1 MSLKGFDTFL
11 NIGTSGLLTPSSYV
25 PVTAS
30 FTLEAIIKAPMVET
44 NAYRTLFRGSTNH
57 HHVLIQAG
65 GLLGVYNNTTNAFLS
80 SGFNV
85 NTLEHGYHRLSAVGS
100 GSTTAFYID
109 GVLVGTSAWKSPTGF
124 NFGQIGNYSA
134 QNQPFGIISDVR
146 IWSRALTQAEIIQY
160 MDVRL
165 TGKETGLVSY
175 YRMDE
180 GTGKTV
186 KDYAGTRNA
195 TIAGDAMWSK
205 GSATQ
210 YVFHPA
216 RATIRVGAT
225 QAQVNTA
232 YAGTLLDNKVTI
244 VGSGIQKWTAPFTAT
259 YQIEAWGASGGSV
272 GTQNIGGKGAYVTGE
287 YALNAGDILY
297 ILPGQMGQSKA
308 YSDWGG
314 GGGGGTFVTRRVASS
329 SYLLKPTN
337 EYVTPL
343 LIAGGGGGAGDN
355 GTPNNVGGN
364 GLITNMGTGLGG
376 AGLQSSNQGGAGF
389 VGDGTGG
396 GTVKPQSFLNGGV
409 GGDYSY
415 DGGFGGGGAPYDAGG
430 GGGGW
435 TGGNGGSGSGAGSG
449 GNSFSAFGTPVG
461 YAGANAGD
469 GFVFITMLGSIP
481 TLAGTM
487 DGTTINATI
496 YDGDN
501 RKVQYKILVNG
512 TQVFPASGYTELASV
527 PCYVNYDVGTELTGV
542 TNTVTVEFK
551 SETQANGTWTAAIPI
566 VHLPSSIDAKQINEI
581 GGSLEVLNRSDYN
594 GTVDIYNP
602 NKWFGGGYIV
612 NDQSTVNNWN
622 RGSISA
628 GQWTDVNGASTI
640 TATYRYPWQYVQGT
654 PIELEVHY
662 NVASYGSNY
671 YAELN
676 MGLLHIYF
684 HRDSDDFIQVRSGTG
699 WIKHVMAAN
708 FTKGNNV
715 WKLVYGKE
723 GHYEVYRNGALVVT
737 GKAVPPA
744 TMNVT
749 PTSTINNEQ
758 VYIDYFTVKALPY
771 GNYSARS
778 SIYPLYRS
786 DKDTYYEVVS
796 DYGQDD
802 QRHLVFNGSN
812 TEITFPKDWGTTGQ
826 GIDPMTVEGW
836 FWLDGGRTTHAIWG
850 HNTAAGANSLLL
862 GVWNG
867 LLHVDSNGGIVTTFG
882 DRTFRWYNQ
891 WVHIAFSI
899 NGTVTSAYING
910 ELVWVAE
917 TGARGT
923 YNRNPQIGQDI
934 DTTTKTD
941 YLKGKVRDFRV
952 WNEARIEEQV
962 NKFMHIPVM
971 GIEPH
976 LMVNLPLN
984 DGSGSVAHDIT
995 RRDYYGNIIGAAW
1008 AGAFNYTH
1016 KLRSSIN
1023 VVYRGN
1029 ESLAGNLTVNPNVN
1043 YMKEFIDQNNRVDI
1057 TPVMTADTTGAY
1069 KTVASSY
1076 LNATYPAFKAFNHV
1090 VTGTTDSW
1098 IAILASLPA
1107 SLGFYFPEGELKQIA
1122 GYAINITRGVT
1133 EAPKSW
1139 TIEASYDRGATWKVI
1154 HEMVR
1159 NVRTATGW
1167 QYHTI
1172 PAQYEGYNVVRIN
1185 VTENNG
1191 SNSYLSIGEMYY
1203 FASDYLYGY
1212 QLPSSIAVPERSNMS
1227 GWLYANTGISYDGD
1241 KWGSE
1246 KTAYITARQSVNNN
1260 IKSRVAVALGNTVIG
1275 EVEIIGLLHQDIPS
1289 SIQVNEISEFEG
1301 SIRARQT
1308 DLEEIDSSLT
1318 VVQHDT
1324 SEITG
1329 WIQTRHDRDLP
1340 ASLKI
1345 RAGNKM
1351 LALVNIAQPLSTTVK
1366 FNPVRD
1372 AFIRSALPKIN
1383 YGSEQSLVAGY
1394 GASRNEVYRSLLA
1407 FDVTPVVDLVE
1418 GFEVSKAELRFK
1430 FAKGSAKPTK
1440 DMRLHTALAEWTEL
1454 GVTWDNKPEMG
1465 EEVEGAGTYTVNEA
1479 DAYIAFNLTDLIVSK
1494 RDEKDPSVNLYLK
1507 AVEEI
1512 GQALYFYSKEM
1523 GVDYAPELVVT
1534 YIDYRIWSYDKS
1546 EITAS
1551 IYPKKRANKDLKSSL
1566 TVKGV
1571 AGDAN
1576 LPSSL
1581 HVLQPGERESS
1592 IAVSRPDYPM
1602 SIEIRQSDKH
1612 VIDSS
1617 LTIREVGIY
1626 DFADGKIMVSQ
1637 PMMHGSIIVPHH
1649 KDMPSKLTVRLDGY
1663 AEIFTWLTANQPAL
1677 FSTISVI
1684 PYIDWAGSITV
1695 RRSGES
1701 EIDGSITV
1709 STPDRV
1715 GTIYVPYMEDLAS
1728 SITVKTAIDQDTPSA
1743 LMVSRDFIYN
1753 SVEVLNR
1760 YDKTSRIRVRGKD
1773 DSGIGGEIN
1782 VSWGRIPSSIF
1793 VRGRSDIPST
1803 VAARREDFSEIDA
1816 VIIVSRPDWV
1826 GSIQPRIHTDL
1837 QGSVSVRRGK
1847 DEDLT
1852 GTIYVLVRK
1861 NLPSKLDVVGANMI
1875 PSSIHVLSGYLK
1887 SSILVPLYGNSEIPS
1902 SLLPRLRGAFD
1913 IASNIFVVSN
1923 SNLPSDVTVRRTEV
1937 SDIPTQIVARQND
1950 DSEIPS
1956 TINTMQYSLLAGSIT
1971 ARREATG
1978 DVPSSAYVLHHKDIT
1993 GRIFVRGY
2001 VSLPSGILV
2010 TIPAVTDLPASI
2022 YPKSREV
2029 SDIPTGLDVKFRGNS
2044 DLKASVGVPY
2054 TGRMKA
2060 IVDVVPP
2067 KRTTHVA
2074 TAVQDSYIREGIPTL
2089 NYGAESSL
2097 VIGNKVSGGDRFR
2110 TLLGFDIK
2118 DVPLNQDIENVV
2130 LKLHYSPSSPAP
2142 TKKYR
2147 VLVTGDFDE
2156 YGVTWRNQPSV
2167 VGEVTLDSGNYAV
2180 NSPEHFITFNIT
2192 AFVKDAYL
2200 NRKTDLRFY
2209 VVPMDETEGGETWY
2223 FSRESGKDVAPK
2235 VEVTYFDSSPVSYGR
2250 SEMPSSIGVI
2260 SSVVKHNM
2268 PSKIKVVPPLDW
2280 ILVDRPNLTL
2290 HAWDNG
2296 GQDGDMVNIYIVNSK
2311 YPKRKLL
2318 KENWLMHIPANI
2330 TLTDYLD
2337 IELEEGM
2344 NTIYYEGVS
2353 NGGTGSPLTS
2363 AIRWQE
2369 YRSRNHNATFPPLMV
2384 KDGAGNWIPRT
2395 SNEFEASIAAN
2406 VGTIVNGRWQDPKPY
2421 HTWKIVRPA
2430 HRSVPSSLEV
2440 TRNNWLESAITV
2452 SAPDRQ
2458 SSVTVQRS
2466 DLSEIPSSINA
2477 RSMNFTEMVGLIAVS
2492 RHDLGNSIYV
2502 KERFEIQSLIRP
2514 RVVRDSELQT
2524 FITVS
2529 RDDMGGS
2536 VEVTPANSVSS
2547 SINVRVEKGFD
2558 ISSTIVVSKPDIEG
2572 SIDILERNDL
2582 PSTVIVSTTI
2592 DKDTAGVI
2600 IVNRTDLVSEVY
2612 ILNRFDIPSVIGVPL
2627 NEEDMLA
2634 GSITVSR
2641 PDLTGSIYVLYRDDL
2656 EGRIKVKVTKASDI
2670 PSNIYVRD
2678 RYDKPSSLEVIGA
2691 SMLPSSIQVLSGWL
2705 ASTIKV
2711 PTYMHD
2717 DLDSVITV
2725 RWSQEEYLESVI
2737 SVTHRLD
2744 TQSTVMVRRED
2755 SSDLDGILTVLRTDW
2770 TDLPSSVFVRQLH
2783 DTPSTVVARQSD
2795 LLDIPAKLWVFERGD
2810 MPAKVYV
2817 RYRSDLTGSITVRRS
2832 DISDIPASI
2841 HARGRMVS
2849 NLSSSINVMFR
2860 GNSDIPSRIA
2870 VPPHNKMTAKIV
2882 ILPVGDLDIE
2892 CSIFVRQ
2899 SDDGDLL
2906 MSIAIRRTDRY
2917 DMVSTV
2923 TVRRSE
2929 DSDIPSTI
2937 DVWEKSLLPSE
2948 VTVRRT
2954 EVSDL
2959 PSFIIVHEVS
2969 DLPSTITAR
2978 RARWDDIPSTIIARQ
2993 FGESDL
2999 TCSITVAQTLNIDL
3013 PSKIDIWHFRTIPS
3027 IVYVLYHADVNGS
3040 IEVIADYGYCF
3051 IM

>member
-1 MSLKGFDTFL
+1 MASL
-11 NIGTSGLLTPSSYV
+11 
-25 PVTAS
+25 TAYK
-30 FTLEAIIKAPMVET
+30 FT
-44 NAYRTLFRGSTNH
+44 NAG
-57 HHVLIQAG
+57 
-65 GLLGVYNNTTNAFLS
+65 
-80 SGFNV
+80 
-85 NTLEHGYHRLSAVGS
+85 
-100 GSTTAFYID
+100 
-109 GVLVGTSAWKSPTGF
+109 
-124 NFGQIGNYSA
+124 
-134 QNQPFGIISDVR
+134 
-146 IWSRALTQAEIIQY
+146 
-160 MDVRL
+160 
-165 TGKETGLVSY
+165 
-175 YRMDE
+175 
-180 GTGKTV
+180 GTGRT
-186 KDYAGTRNA
+186 G
-195 TIAGDAMWSK
+195 
-205 GSATQ
+205 GS
-210 YVFHPA
+210 
-216 RATIRVGAT
+216 
-225 QAQVNTA
+225 QAQFDSAYKNTNLE
-232 YAGTLLDNKVTI
+232 GKVTTY
-244 VGSGIQKWTAPFTAT
+244 SGIQRWVVAASGT
-259 YQIEAWGASGGSV
+259 YQLEAWGAQGSGGN
-272 GTQNIGGKGAYVTGE
+272 GNTTIGGKGAYLKSEAYLNEGE
-287 YALNAGDILY
+287 VLY
-297 ILPGQMGQSKA
+297 ILVGQAGTYNGASV
-308 YSDWGG
+308 SDGSGG
-314 GGGGGTFVTRRVASS
+314 GGGGASTIAKQLESGAYTMTLSSLSGTK
-329 SYLLKPTN
+329 L
-337 EYVTPL
+337 TPL
-343 LIAGGGGGAGDN
+343 LVAAGGGGSNDGRYRS
-355 GTPNNVGGN
+355 PIN
-364 GLITNMGTGLGG
+364 GLAG
-376 AGLQSSNQGGAGF
+376 AWTMYGAPASNANNF
-389 VGDGTGG
+389 TA
-396 GTVKPQSFLNGGV
+396 SFLNGAV
-409 GGDYSY
+409 GGTYTRGGSTGN
-415 DGGFGGGGAPYDAGG
+415 GGFGGGSVADDNQSP
-430 GGGGW
+430 GGGW
-435 TGGNGGSGSGAGSG
+435 HQVNFQAYSY
-449 GNSFSAFGTPVG
+449 
-461 YAGANAGD
+461 YAGTATGTSGTRTGQGAVTITKLNTPPDIVGNLED
-469 GFVFITMLGSIP
+469 GHLVK
-481 TLAGTM
+481 
-487 DGTTINATI
+487 ATI
-496 YDGDN
+496 SDAEDHDACY
-501 RKVQYKILVNG
+501 RILVNG
-512 TQVFPASGYTELASV
+512 VQAFPNPSEKVWTEFAPTPIAIEFDIAGIVPATSGSNLVTIEHKDTEVGV
-527 PCYVNYDVGTELTGV
+527 PLNLLIPKFNIPSIVNA
-542 TNTVTVEFK
+542 K
-551 SETQANGTWTAAIPI
+551 IP
-566 VHLPSSIDAKQINEI
+566 DDI
-581 GGSLEVLNRSDYN
+581 GGSIEVLERSDYS
-594 GTVDIYNP
+594 GSVDIYTP
-602 NKWFGGGYIV
+602 NKWYGGGYII
-612 NDQSTVNNWN
+612 NDQSTELNWN

-628 GQWTDVNGASTI
+628 GQWTDVIGASTV
-640 TATYRYPWQYVQGT
+640 TATYKYPIQYVQGT
-654 PIELEVHY
+654 PIELEVNY

-684 HRDSDDFIQVRSGTG
+684 HRDLDDFIQVRSGSG
-699 WIKHVMAAN
+699 WIKHIVGAN

-715 WKLVYGKE
+715 WKLIYGKE
-723 GHYEVYRNGALVVT
+723 GDYEVYRNGSLVVT
-737 GKAVPPA
+737 GRATLPP
-744 TMNVT
+744 TMTVT

-758 VYIDYFTVKALPY
+758 VFIDYFTVRIIPY
-771 GNYSARS
+771 GLYDARS
-778 SIYPLYRS
+778 TVYPLFRS

-796 DYGQDD
+796 DYGYDD
-802 QRHLVFNGSN
+802 QRYLTFNGTN
-812 TEITFPKDWGTTGQ
+812 TEITFAKDWGTTGQ
-826 GIDPMTVEGW
+826 GIDPITVEGW
-836 FWLDGGRTTHAIWG
+836 FWLDGGRTTHCIWG
-850 HNTAAGANSLLL
+850 HNTAAGANTLLL
-862 GVWNG
+862 GVWGGQYNIDTNNG
-867 LLHVDSNGGIVTTFG
+867 MATTYG
-882 DRTFRWYNQ
+882 DKTFSLYNQ
-891 WVHIAFSI
+891 WVHLAFSI
-899 NGTVTSAYING
+899 NGVVASIYENG
-910 ELVWVAE
+910 ILKWEGVV
-917 TGARGT
+917 GARGT
-923 YNRNPQIGQDI
+923 YNRKPQIGQDY
-934 DTTTKTD
+934 DTATKTD
-941 YLKGKVRDFRV
+941 YFKGRMRDFRV
-952 WNEARIEEQV
+952 WNEARTQEQISSHM
-962 NKFMHIPVM
+962 NTLVM

-976 LMVNLPLN
+976 LMVNLLLN
-984 DGSGSVAHDIT
+984 DGSGSIAQDKT
-995 RRDYYGNIIGAAW
+995 RRDYDGTILGTPVWGGDYA
-1008 AGAFNYTH
+1008 YTH

-1023 VVYRGN
+1023 VVWRGN
-1029 ESLAGNLTVNPNVN
+1029 DSLYSSLTVNTNVN
-1043 YMKEFIDQNNRVDI
+1043 YMKEFVNPDNRVDI

-1069 KTVASSY
+1069 KTVASTY

-1090 VTGTTDSW
+1090 VTGTGDSW
-1098 IAILASLPA
+1098 ITPVANLPA

-1154 HEMVR
+1154 HEVVG

-1191 SNSYLSIGEMYY
+1191 STSYLSIGEMYY
-1203 FASDYLYGY
+1203 FASEYLYGY
-1212 QLPSSIAVPERSNMS
+1212 LLPSSIFIPERNNLS
-1227 GWLYANTGISYDGD
+1227 GWLYANTGISYDGS

-1246 KTAYITARQSVNNN
+1246 RTSYITARQGVNND
-1260 IKSRVAVALGNTVIG
+1260 IKARVAVALGNTAIG
-1275 EVEIIGLLHQDIPS
+1275 EIEIIGLLHNGIPS
-1289 SIQVNEISEFEG
+1289 SIQVNEVKEIEG
-1301 SIRARQT
+1301 SLRARQT
-1308 DLEEIDSSLT
+1308 EFDEVDGSLT
-1318 VVQHDT
+1318 VVRHDN
-1324 SEITG
+1324 SEISG
-1329 WIQTRHDRDLP
+1329 WIQTRYDRDLP

-1407 FDVTPVVDLVE
+1407 FDVAHVVDLVE

-1440 DMRLHTALAEWTEL
+1440 DMRLHTALAKWTEL

-1494 RDEKDPSVNLYLK
+1494 REEKDPSVNLYLK

-1534 YIDYRIWSYDKS
+1534 YIDYRIWSFDKS

-1571 AGDAN
+1571 AGDTN

-1602 SIEIRQSDKH
+1602 SMEIRQSDKH

-1684 PYIDWAGSITV
+1684 PYIDWTGSITV

-1715 GTIYVPYMEDLAS
+1715 CTIYVPYMEDLAS
-1728 SITVKTAIDQDTPSA
+1728 SITVKTAIDQDTPSV

-1753 SVEVLNR
+1753 SVEILNR
-1760 YDKTSRIRVRGKD
+1760 YEKTSRIRVRGKD

-1852 GTIYVLVRK
+1852 GTIYVLARK

-1937 SDIPTQIVARQND
+1937 SDIPTQIVARKND

-1956 TINTMQYSLLAGSIT
+1956 TINTMQYSLLASSIT

-2074 TAVQDSYIREGIPTL
+2074 TAVKDSYIREGIPTL

-2110 TLLGFDIK
+2110 TLLHFDIK

-2147 VLVTGDFDE
+2147 VIVTGDFDE

-2260 SSVVKHNM
+2260 SSFVKHDM

-2311 YPKRKLL
+2311 YPERKLL

-2369 YRSRNHNATFPPLMV
+2369 YGSRNHNATFPPLMV

-2452 SAPDRQ
+2452 SAPNRQ

-2502 KERFEIQSLIRP
+2502 KERFDIPSSIRP
-2514 RVVRDSELQT
+2514 RVVGDAELQT

-2529 RDDMGGS
+2529 RGDMGGS
-2536 VEVTPANSVSS
+2536 VEVIPANSLPS
-2547 SINVRVEKGFD
+2547 SITVRVGEDFD
-2558 ISSTIVVSKPDIEG
+2558 ILATIAVSKPDIDG
-2572 SIDILERNDL
+2572 SISILERNDL
-2582 PSTVIVSTTI
+2582 PSNIIVSTTI
-2592 DKDTAGVI
+2592 DKDILGVI
-2600 IVNRTDLVSEVY
+2600 IVTKPDLASEVY
-2612 ILNRFDIPSVIGVPL
+2612 VLNRFGIPSVIGVPF
-2627 NEEDMLA
+2627 NEEDTLA
-2634 GSITVSR
+2634 GSIAVSR
-2641 PDLTGSIYVLYRDDL
+2641 PDLTTSIHVSYRDDL
-2656 EGRIKVKVTKASDI
+2656 EGSIKARAKGTSDI
-2670 PSNIYVRD
+2670 PSTIYVRD
-2678 RYDKPSSLEVIGA
+2678 RYDKPSRLDVIGA

-2711 PTYMHD
+2711 PTYKQE

-2725 RWSQEEYLESVI
+2725 RLSSEGNIESGI
-2737 SVTHRLD
+2737 SVTHRFD
-2744 TQSTVMVRRED
+2744 TPSTVVVRREED
-2755 SSDLDGILTVLRTDW
+2755 SDLDGSLMVRRTEW
-2770 TDLPSSVFVRQLH
+2770 AEAPSTIFVRQLH

-2795 LLDIPAKLWVFERGD
+2795 LLDIPANLWVLERGD
-2810 MPAKVYV
+2810 MPATVYV
-2817 RYRSDLTGSITVRRS
+2817 RYRSDLTGSIRVRRN
-2832 DISDIPASI
+2832 DLINLPASV
-2841 HARGRMVS
+2841 HARGRMVN
-2849 NLSSSINVMFR
+2849 NLPSDINVMFR
-2860 GNSDIPSRIA
+2860 GNSDIKSWIA

-2882 ILPVGDLDIE
+2882 IIPVGDSNIE
-2892 CSIFVRQ
+2892 CSITVRQ
-2899 SDDGDLL
+2899 SEDGDLL
-2906 MSIAIRRTDRY
+2906 SSIAVRRTDSY
-2917 DMVSTV
+2917 DMVSII
-2923 TVRRSE
+2923 TVRRSD

-2948 VTVRRT
+2948 VAVRRT

-2959 PSFIIVHEVS
+2959 PSFITVHEVS

-2978 RARWDDIPSTIIARQ
+2978 RADWDDIPSTIIASQ

-2999 TCSITVAQTLNIDL
+2999 ACSITVAQTINIDL
-3013 PSKIDIWHFRTIPS
+3013 PSTIDVWHFRTIPS
-3027 IVYVLYHADVNGS
+3027 TVYVLYHADVNGS